1 MKRMVIALLVVLAL
15 FIGLIYALLQVNW
28 LSLLGLERLSANT
41 EQTLGEA
48 LWKVQSKTFT
58 LLDSTHYYS
67 AADTILQRIAAAN
80 GIDRSTIQLHIVEN
94 AEPNAF
100 AMPAGHMVVHTGLM
114 HATTSPEQLAG
125 VMAHE
130 LAHIRL
136 GHVMKQLMR
145 TVGLSLIIRM
155 AAGEAADMIEST
167 AGTLTTM
174 AFSREMEAEADATG
188 VKYLLE
194 TGVDPEAFAQFMEYI
209 QENQTTQVP
218 EWMSTHPDSG
228 SRAEEIRKLAAAQSA
243 NKAPA
248 QLLLSDATWLK
259 VSGLR

>member
-1 MKRMVIALLVVLAL
+1 MKRLVIALLVVLAL

-28 LSLLGLERLSANT
+28 VSLLGLERLSANT

-67 AADTILQRIAAAN
+67 AADTILQRIAEAN
-80 GIDRSTIQLHIVEN
+80 GIDRATIQLHIVEN

-114 HATTSPEQLAG
+114 HATSSPEQLAG

-130 LAHIRL
+130 LAHIRH

-155 AAGEAADMIEST
+155 AAGEAPEMIEST
-167 AGTLTTM
+167 AGNLANM
-174 AFSREMEAEADATG
+174 AFSREMESEADATG
-188 VKYLLE
+188 VEYLVKA
-194 TGVDPEAFAQFMEYI
+194 GIDPEAFAQFMEYI
-209 QENQTTQVP
+209 QQNETTQLP

-228 SRAEEIRKLAAAQSA
+228 SRAEEIRKLAAAQSM
-243 NKAPA
+243 NKQPSRP
-248 QLLLSDATWLK
+248 LLSEATWNR
-259 VSGLR
+259 VSASK